1 MNRLAVLFILT
12 LLVAGCASPR
22 QSIDS
27 TPTPKSSSSPTG
39 TATPTQTPRPSATV
53 TPTRPASC
61 FVANTD
67 GEVLNVRK
75 GPSLT
80 AEIIGGLLPGQRLA
94 VITWG
99 KEWNQIRAGDLA
111 GFVAAKYCEVKK

>member
-1 MNRLAVLFILT
+1 MNRLTVLFILT

-22 QSIDS
+22 QSTDF
-27 TPTPKSSSSPTG
+27 TPKPSRSPTG
-39 TATPTQTPRPSATV
+39 TATLTQTPRPSATV

-80 AEIIGGLLPGQRLA
+80 AEIIGGLLPGQRLT